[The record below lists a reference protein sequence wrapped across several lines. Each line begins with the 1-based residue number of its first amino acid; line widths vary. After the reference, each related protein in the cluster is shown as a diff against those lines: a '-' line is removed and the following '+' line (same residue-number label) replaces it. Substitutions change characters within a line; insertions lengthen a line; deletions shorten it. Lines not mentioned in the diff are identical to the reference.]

1 MARLLRL
8 RADALIARIR
18 ADRAAELWRARG
30 SVRPGSSVSTSND
43 AKRKKMNAFNIPGDS
58 PVINVSTDEVFGFR
72 LPALWAILAIT
83 IALLAT
89 AVSLG
94 IAAYAGGLRG
104 GTAVQRTMIAALA
117 CVAVLY
123 VHLIP
128 MCWCAFSVSAR
139 VAGGVLW
146 IVGIVVVMVGQVTFF
161 VESQRDAG
169 NQRAASV
176 PVVEAPNSVDVPQH
190 RGLAEIAGDRVQVVA
205 DLARI
210 EARRCMG
217 LCLSVAVSKAKLNAQ
232 LAALDAETAEA
243 KRREAEEDRAVAQV
257 ERDDALR
264 ASLRADLVASQI
276 ASLIGTTES
285 RLELMQDVAFAVV
298 LEGAAVMGWLL
309 VARVWP
315 RVRVAPEVATGL
327 AMVSDDPA
335 SQKTASAVV
344 AGGIS
349 LSTRS
354 EDDRVLDQIHAEVV
368 AGRLRP
374 TQAAIREFLGRGQAT
389 AGRFA
394 RLYRSRFNN
403 GSE

>member
-1 MARLLRL
+1 
-8 RADALIARIR
+8 
-18 ADRAAELWRARG
+18 
-30 SVRPGSSVSTSND
+30 
-43 AKRKKMNAFNIPGDS
+43 MNAFNMPGDG
-58 PVINVSTDEVFGFR
+58 PVINVSADEVFGFR
-72 LPALWAILAIT
+72 LPLLRTIGAIT
-83 IALLAT
+83 VALLAT

-94 IAAYAGGLRG
+94 IAAYAGALRG
-104 GTAVQRTMIAALA
+104 GTPVQRTMIVALG

-128 MCWCAFSVSAR
+128 MCWCAFSVLVR

-146 IVGIVVVMVGQVTFF
+146 IVGIVVVMVGQVSFF

-169 NQRAASV
+169 NQRAALV
-176 PVVEAPNSVDVPQH
+176 PVVEAPNRVDVPQR

-210 EARRCMG
+210 EVRRCKG
-217 LCLSVAVSKAKLNAQ
+217 LCQSVAASKAKLNAQ

-285 RLELMQDVAFAVV
+285 RLELMQAVAFAVV

-315 RVRVAPEVATGL
+315 RSSSRVPVAPGFAPDIG
-327 AMVSDDPA
+327 MVSDDPA
-335 SQKTASAVV
+335 SLKIASSAVV
-344 AGGIS
+344 DSMSVPIK
-349 LSTRS
+349 S
-354 EDDRVLDQIHAEVV
+354 EDDHVLDQIHAEVV

-394 RLYRSRFNN
+394 RLYRARFDNA
-403 GSE
+403 SE

>member
-1 MARLLRL
+1 
-8 RADALIARIR
+8 
-18 ADRAAELWRARG
+18 
-30 SVRPGSSVSTSND
+30 
-43 AKRKKMNAFNIPGDS
+43 MNAFNMPGDS
-58 PVINVSTDEVFGFR
+58 PVINVSTDEVFAFR
-72 LPALWAILAIT
+72 LPFLWAILAIT

-104 GTAVQRTMIAALA
+104 GTPVQRTMIVALA

-169 NQRAASV
+169 NQRAALV

-190 RGLAEIAGDRVQVVA
+190 RGLAAIAGDRVQVVA

-210 EARRCMG
+210 EARRCTG
-217 LCLSVAVSKAKLNAQ
+217 PCLSIAVSKAKLNAQ
-232 LAALDAETAEA
+232 LAVLDAETAEA

-315 RVRVAPEVATGL
+315 RQPVAPEVATGL

-335 SQKTASAVV
+335 SLRTASADVV
-344 AGGIS
+344 GGKS
-349 LSTRS
+349 LPTKS
-354 EDDRVLDQIHAEVV
+354 EDDHVLDQIHAEVV